1 MKKHQLSLLVLTAAL
16 GTAHAA
22 TTITIAT
29 VNNPDMVTMQKL
41 TPEFNKLYPDI
52 TVKWVTLPE
61 NELRQKITLDVA
73 SGAGSF
79 DIATVGAYEV
89 PIWSKNGWLEDLSAL
104 FSKNPDIAKDYDLND
119 VLPGIRGALTVGGK
133 LYAVPFY
140 AESSMTF
147 YNKDL
152 FKKAGLTMPRNP
164 TWSQIQNFA
173 AKIHNPQGGIYG
185 ICLRGLPGWGE
196 NMGPFTTM
204 VNTFGGRWFDLN
216 WNAQVNSAAW
226 KNTLEFYVN
235 LQRKYGAPGATGNG
249 FTENLTLMSQGKC
262 GMWVDATVAAG
273 FLSDPGSSKITK
285 SVGFA
290 NAPTGPGTKR
300 GSSWLW
306 SWNLAIPK
314 STTHENEAFKF
325 ITWATSKDYIALV
338 AREKGTWAAVPP
350 GTRTSTYQNP
360 NYKKAAGA
368 FSNLVL
374 ASINRSD
381 VNNATK
387 DPVPYTG
394 IQYIAIPEFQA
405 LGTLVGQYVAGA
417 LAGNLTIDQA
427 LKQAQDAANKVAKE
441 GGYQK

>member
-1 MKKHQLSLLVLTAAL
+1 MKSLAAL
-16 GTAHAA
+16 LTTALALGSAQAA
-22 TTITIAT
+22 STITIAT

-52 TVKWVTLPE
+52 NVKWVVLPE

-79 DIATVGAYEV
+79 DVATVGAYEV
-89 PIWSKNGWLEDLSAL
+89 PIWAKNGWLDPLTPA
-104 FSKNPDIAKDYDLND
+104 FAKNPDIAKSYNVSDLI
-119 VLPGIRGALTVGGK
+119 PGVRNALTVGGQ

-152 FKKAGLTMPRNP
+152 FKKAGVTMPVNP
-164 TWSQIQNFA
+164 TWTQVESFA
-173 AKIHNPQGGIYG
+173 SKINDPKNGVYG

-196 NMGPFTTM
+196 NMAVFSTVM
-204 VNTFGGRWFDLN
+204 NTFGGRWFDNN
-216 WNAQVNSAAW
+216 WQPQLDSAAW
-226 KNTLEFYVN
+226 KNAMTFYVN
-235 LQRKYGAPGATGNG
+235 VIKKYGPPGATSNG

-273 FLSDPGSSKITK
+273 LLSDPASSKIVNT
-285 SVGFA
+285 VGFA
-290 NAPTGPGTKR
+290 NAPTGPGTTR
-300 GSSWLW
+300 GNHWYW

-314 STTHENEAFKF
+314 SSKQEDAAFKF

-338 AREKGTWAAVPP
+338 AKTKGSWASVPP
-350 GTRTSTYQNP
+350 GTRTSTYTNA

-368 FSNLVL
+368 FSSLVQK
-374 ASINRSD
+374 SISSAD
-381 VNNATK
+381 VTKATK

-394 IQYIAIPEFQA
+394 IQYVAIPEFQA
-405 LGTLVGQYVAGA
+405 LGTQVGQYLAGA
-417 LAGNLTIDQA
+417 ISGQTTIDQA
-427 LKQAQDAANKVAKE
+427 LSQAQAAAQKVAKE